1 MRGAARRRGLARPR
15 SRVVETLN
23 PLAREDRS
31 VGAVKVELDSL
42 KGELR
47 KAHERVHLS
56 EARLA
61 QTQQRLSEMQ
71 SVAQGSIGSTAV
83 MEPVSERERAEGG
96 AAQGLQDGP
105 PELAPLE
112 ELETGGRL
120 REFWYPIDFTSN
132 LTEDKVRPVRSDAMR
147 KMRKA
152 AACAA
157 CYVLRETHVLTRE
170 SNPPN
175 ILAQLIPLELFGEP
189 WVLFR
194 DKNGMVGCVRD
205 SCAHRACP
213 LSLGKLKDGEVQC
226 PYHGWQFSA
235 SGECTKTPSTN
246 ELSGIR
252 INALP
257 CVERDGMIW
266 VYPGREE
273 PPEEHQNFTALSPPD
288 DSFTIHAQIVITVPV
303 EHGLLM
309 ENLLDLAH
317 APFTHTSTFAKG
329 WSVPERVD
337 FKTVKNAVAQQ
348 IGGLGGSWEPY
359 PIDMAFQPP
368 CMVLSQIGLVKP
380 GQVENGARQ
389 EDCDRHLHQL
399 HVCLPAKDGETRLL
413 YRMSLDFAQFAQNLP
428 FVEEFWKE
436 LANQVLGEDLV
447 LVEGQQRNMELG
459 LDVWKNPVAY
469 DKLGVRYRRW
479 RTQLQYGKAS
489 LRSEVSID

>member
-1 MRGAARRRGLARPR
+1 MG
-15 SRVVETLN
+15 
-23 PLAREDRS
+23 
-31 VGAVKVELDSL
+31 
-42 KGELR
+42 
-47 KAHERVHLS
+47 
-56 EARLA
+56 
-61 QTQQRLSEMQ
+61 
-71 SVAQGSIGSTAV
+71 
-83 MEPVSERERAEGG
+83 
-96 AAQGLQDGP
+96 
-105 PELAPLE
+105 
-112 ELETGGRL
+112 
-120 REFWYPIDFTSN
+120 
-132 LTEDKVRPVRSDAMR
+132 
-147 KMRKA
+147 
-152 AACAA
+152 
-157 CYVLRETHVLTRE
+157 
-170 SNPPN
+170 
-175 ILAQLIPLELFGEP
+175 
-189 WVLFR
+189 
-194 DKNGMVGCVRD
+194 
-205 SCAHRACP
+205 
-213 LSLGKLKDGEVQC
+213 
-226 PYHGWQFSA
+226 
-235 SGECTKTPSTN
+235 
-246 ELSGIR
+246 
-252 INALP
+252 
-257 CVERDGMIW
+257 
-266 VYPGREE
+266 YPGREE

-337 FKTVKNAVAQQ
+337 FKTVKNAVAR
-348 IGGLGGSWEPY
+348 
-359 PIDMAFQPP
+359 
-368 CMVLSQIGLVKP
+368 QIGLVKP

-399 HVCLPAKDGETRLL
+399 HVCLSAKYGETRLL